1 MKYMFLLYANKP
13 LDELGPGEARQL
25 FEAWNSATSEMAEAG
40 VLIDCGPLQPPS
52 ASTTV
57 CVRDGETLLT
67 DGPAAEIKEHF
78 GGFTL
83 VECADLDEALRWA
96 ARPAARRP
104 AAHRPPGSRR
114 CSGHTGGPRSP
125 P

>member
-13 LDELGPGEARQL
+13 LPEPGTPEAGQLLRAWGEATEQMR
-25 FEAWNSATSEMAEAG
+25 AAG
-40 VLIDCGPLQPPS
+40 VLIDCGPLQPP
-52 ASTTV
+52 AAATTV
-57 CVRDGETLLT
+57 SVRDGELLVT

-96 ARPAARRP
+96 AAVPTASDGRVEVRPVIP
-104 AAHRPPGSRR
+104 
-114 CSGHTGGPRSP
+114 TSP
-125 P
+125 

>member
-1 MKYMFLLYANKP
+1 MFLLYANKP
-13 LDELGPGEARQL
+13 LPEPGTGEARQL
-25 FEAWNSATSEMAEAG
+25 LAAWNSATSQMADAG

-57 CVRDGETLLT
+57 SVRDGETLLT

-83 VECADLDEALRWA
+83 IECADLDEALKWA
-96 ARPAARRP
+96 ARVPTASDGRVEVRPLVPVLAPPAVAHAEQPAR
-104 AAHRPPGSRR
+104 
-114 CSGHTGGPRSP
+114 
-125 P
+125 

>member
-13 LDELGPGEARQL
+13 LPEPETDEARQL
-25 FEAWNSATSEMAEAG
+25 IQAWGAANAEMAEAG
-40 VLIDCGPLQPPS
+40 VLIDCGPLQPAS

-57 CVRDGETLLT
+57 SVRDGEVLLT

-83 VECADLDEALRWA
+83 VECADLDEALKWA
-96 ARPAARRP
+96 ARVPTASDGRVEVRPVVQVVAPAEQP
-104 AAHRPPGSRR
+104 AG
-114 CSGHTGGPRSP
+114 
-125 P
+125 

>member
-13 LDELGPGEARQL
+13 LPESGTGEARELIQ
-25 FEAWNSATSEMAEAG
+25 AWASATAEMAEAG

-57 CVRDGETLLT
+57 SVRDGEVLFT
-67 DGPAAEIKEHF
+67 DGPAAEIKEYF

-83 VECADLDEALRWA
+83 VECADLDEALKWA
-96 ARPAARRP
+96 ARVPTASDGRVEVRPVVQVVAPAEQP
-104 AAHRPPGSRR
+104 AG
-114 CSGHTGGPRSP
+114 
-125 P
+125 

>member
-1 MKYMFLLYANKP
+1 MKYMFLLHANKP
-13 LDELGPGEARQL
+13 FPEPGTDEARQL
-25 FEAWNSATSEMAEAG
+25 VEAWDSATTEMAEAG

-57 CVRDGETLLT
+57 QVRGGEILLT

-83 VECADLDEALRWA
+83 VECADLDEALKWA
-96 ARPAARRP
+96 ARVPTASDGKVEVRPVVQVVAPAERP
-104 AAHRPPGSRR
+104 S
-114 CSGHTGGPRSP
+114 
-125 P
+125 